1 MEELKMY
8 LPLNTRIE
16 DGIKKVLRKAEQIG
30 QRVVA
35 DFNGFLID
43 SNYSYEKNLE
53 MFDEHFK
60 RPTPKKDYRN
70 WEQRRYEIAKVMLPA
85 IYTDEGNAARADH
98 SPINGFE
105 YKTLEGCCRE
115 AIRFADTLIKELKK
129 KESDNENNEFSR

>member
-8 LPLNTRIE
+8 LPVSTRIE

-30 QRVVA
+30 SRVVA

-53 MFDEHFK
+53 LFDEHFK
-60 RPTPKKDYRN
+60 RPTPKKDNRN
-70 WEQRRYEIAKVMLPA
+70 WEQRRYEIAKAMLPA
-85 IYTDEGNAARADH
+85 IYMDDGNAARADH

-105 YKTLEGCCRE
+105 YKTPQGCAKE
-115 AIRFADTLIKELKK
+115 AVHLADALINELKK
-129 KESDNENNEFSR
+129 KGTVNEND

>member
-53 MFDEHFK
+53 LFDEHFK

-70 WEQRRYEIAKVMLPA
+70 WEQRRYEIAKTMLPA
-85 IYTDEGNAARADH
+85 IYTDDGNAARADH

-105 YKTLEGCCRE
+105 YKTPQGCAKE
-115 AIRFADTLIKELKK
+115 AVSLADALINELKK
-129 KESDNENNEFSR
+129 KGASNENN